1 MADDACTQ
9 LYRVYR
15 QALQSNRF
23 PAFCG
28 ALIAG
33 FSLLQA
39 PIFASLIAGCR
50 KIHGERHREHAQT
63 LRRVA
68 RFLAAL
74 VAASLSFSLLN
85 TASSKANPNAAVGDT
100 IHESIE
106 DDRQKKSKI
115 PPNLPPLPDRATL
128 TRQRINTQEIRL
140 AGKSIDLTLFA
151 VIRALDVVAQSS
163 GLSAQRSNR
172 ALRFASKIATPLLFA
187 ASSATIMHA
196 FFYTP
201 SRLPF
206 SYVSWIDRIAGVD
219 PRLVEAL
226 RHARYGNFTYGKDTG
241 IAPLLSGLCQDLGL
255 PEEWG
260 DPAKTIPVPCELVHQ
275 GVGASCE
282 KHFVVRFWR
291 GWLQALGV
299 YAPLQAIILLRK
311 LSQTRAHKLRAV
323 LNAAMEAARSSA
335 FLGTF
340 VALFYFGV
348 CMTRTRLGPKLF
360 SYKTIPPQMYD
371 SGLSIDVGC
380 LLCGWSL
387 LLEPARKQAELML
400 FVLPRAVAVWLPRR
414 YPLDVSCFPP

>member
-1 MADDACTQ
+1 
-9 LYRVYR
+9 LE
-15 QALQSNRF
+15 SNRF

-28 ALIAG
+28 ALVAG

-39 PIFASLIAGCR
+39 LIFASLNAGCR
-50 KIHGERHREHAQT
+50 KIHGEQYREHVQK
-63 LRRVA
+63 LRRLA

-74 VAASLSFSLLN
+74 LAASLSFSLLN
-85 TASSKANPNAAVGDT
+85 KASNTTKPSSAVGDQGCGSVDGGNVNRKT
-100 IHESIE
+100 E
-106 DDRQKKSKI
+106 SKI
-115 PPNLPPLPDRATL
+115 PPNLPPLPTKATL
-128 TRQRINTQEIRL
+128 TRQQVNTQGIAL

-151 VIRALDVVAQSS
+151 VIRALDVVIQSL
-163 GLSAQRSNR
+163 GLPDQRSR
-172 ALRFASKIATPLLFA
+172 RVSRIFAKIATPFLFA

-219 PRLVEAL
+219 SRLVEAL
-226 RHARYGNFTYGKDTG
+226 RHARYGNFIYGKDTR
-241 IAPLLSGLCQDLGL
+241 IAPLLGGMCKDLGL

-275 GVGASCE
+275 GVGPSCE
-282 KHFVVRFWR
+282 KHLVVRFWR
-291 GWLQALGV
+291 AWLQALGV

-311 LSQTRAHKLRAV
+311 LSQTRAHKFRAI
-323 LNAAMEAARSSA
+323 LDAMMEAARSSA

-360 SYKTIPPQMYD
+360 SYKTIPPQVYD
-371 SGLSIDVGC
+371 SGLGIDVGC

-387 LLEPARKQAELML
+387 LLEPARRQAELML

-414 YPLDVSCFPP
+414 YPRDVSYYPS